1 MGVVYLVGAGPGAAD
16 LLTLRAARLLERAD
30 IVFHDALV
38 PDEVLA
44 LSRNSI
50 KIEVGKRSGRHST
63 AQHFINKQLADAARK
78 HKVVVRLKGGDPML
92 FGRAHEEIAYLREKR
107 VRVEIVPGVT
117 AALAAAAEMAVSLT
131 RRGLSRSVVF
141 LTPRSGVGER
151 PNEWVKA
158 ALAADTV
165 AIYMGAGEA
174 GKISGA
180 LIAAGKSQATPVVMV
195 ENASLP
201 DARRFFG
208 TLGTLE
214 SVAAAGS
221 GGPAL
226 ILLGEVYR
234 HSAIISRWRDRQ
246 WSGEQLSS
254 FPTVRATRSGRAR
267 SSSS

>member
-1 MGVVYLVGAGPGAAD
+1 MTGTVYLVGAGPGAAD

-30 IVFHDALV
+30 IVFYDALV
-38 PDEVLA
+38 LDEVLF
-44 LSRNSI
+44 LNKYSI
-50 KIEVGKRSGRHST
+50 KIKVGKRSGRYST
-63 AQHFINKQLADAARK
+63 AQAFINKQLADAARK
-78 HKVVVRLKGGDPML
+78 YKVVVRLKGGDPML
-92 FGRAHEEIAYLREKR
+92 FGRAHEEIAYLKEKR
-107 VRVEIVPGVT
+107 IRVEIIPGVT

-131 RRGLSRSVVF
+131 RRGLSRSIVF
-141 LTPRSGVGER
+141 LTPRSAAGER

-174 GKISGA
+174 RTISSA
-180 LIAAGKSQATPVVMV
+180 LVAAGKSPATPLVVV

-201 DARRFFG
+201 DVRRFHG
-208 TLGTLE
+208 TLATLE

-226 ILLGEVYR
+226 ILLGEVVR
-234 HSAIISRWRDRQ
+234 DSAIIATWPNRH
-246 WSGEQLSS
+246 SS
-254 FPTVRATRSGRAR
+254 SSLTVHATRSGRAR